1 VVWEGWHREVSPY
14 PDPCPTSAIP
24 KYARIGAGVW
34 KADIEGGQ
42 KQTNVAPP

>member
-1 VVWEGWHREVSPY
+1 LHPLESAALSRRT
-14 PDPCPTSAIP
+14 PTSAIP